1 MDLYKWAFKL
11 SPFTP
16 SELVADCFELAR
28 DIREI
33 DMRASPYDLTSLGF
47 APIAVETVEG
57 RFEYEHHQRQFAV
70 RGEPLRTQLI
80 ALCDWLLN
88 ADAPAVAHS
97 TSLHPSLKM

>member
-47 APIAVETVEG
+47 PAIAVETVEG
-57 RFEYEHHQRQFAV
+57 RFDYEHHQRQFAL
-70 RGEPLRTQLI
+70 RGEPLRARLI
-80 ALCDWLLN
+80 SLCDWLLDA
-88 ADAPAVAHS
+88 ADPVAPQS
-97 TSLHPSLKM
+97 NSLHPSLTM